1 MYNEKRISVEAGE
14 GEKTEYRVWNPFRSK
29 LAASV
34 LAGVDNIHIKPGGK
48 VLYLGAASG
57 TSVSHVSDIVGPTG
71 AVFAVEFSHRSGEP
85 PTSRPSRMCCCF
97 GGASGTDVPFLR
109 MLEHQRRMYLCL
121 PCCTAP
127 LVMMSSLL
135 GCLFW
140 KAGHQQDLMLLFLRF
155 RYNE

>member
-71 AVFAVEFSHRSGEP
+71 AVFAVEFSHRSGEH
-85 PTSRPSRMCCCF
+85 C
-97 GGASGTDVPFLR
+97 
-109 MLEHQRRMYLCL
+109 
-121 PCCTAP
+121 
-127 LVMMSSLL
+127 SLL
-135 GCLFW
+135 FGHMCLDVCLEGT
-140 KAGHQQDLMLLFLRF
+140 AHARVMLLWALADVS
-155 RYNE
+155 

>member
-1 MYNEKRISVEAGE
+1 MKTHSATLIQALLCLIAHVLSCSVYNEKRISVEAGE

-85 PTSRPSRMCCCF
+85 
-97 GGASGTDVPFLR
+97 
-109 MLEHQRRMYLCL
+109 LEH
-121 PCCTAP
+121 
-127 LVMMSSLL
+127 
-135 GCLFW
+135 
-140 KAGHQQDLMLLFLRF
+140 
-155 RYNE
+155 